1 MLRGG
6 TVVADEDLA
15 VGPVWETR
23 FHASSIKQSGPLS
36 PTNDAE
42 GPDRG
47 NQELEALHVFGPV
60 DGAKPSIASMHQ
72 ALTVGRLLACALQ
85 LSLRQ
90 RPTTTTY
97 SPISMACA
105 ALLGDPFANPT
116 TRRRLR
122 L

>member
-72 ALTVGRLLACALQ
+72 ALTVGRLLC
-85 LSLRQ
+85 LR
-90 RPTTTTY
+90 
-97 SPISMACA
+97 AA
-105 ALLGDPFANPT
+105 ALTETATNHHNLLSNLHGMRSPS
-116 TRRRLR
+116 R
-122 L
+122 

>member
-6 TVVADEDLA
+6 TVVAGEDLA
-15 VGPVWETR
+15 VGSVWETR
-23 FHASSIKQSGPLS
+23 FHASPIKQSGPLS
-36 PTNDAE
+36 PTNDDFSL
-42 GPDRG
+42 DRG

-60 DGAKPSIASMHQ
+60 DGAKPLIASMHP

-85 LSLRQ
+85 L
-90 RPTTTTY
+90 TETATNHHN

-105 ALLGDPFANPT
+105 ALLVDPFANPA

>member
-47 NQELEALHVFGPV
+47 NPELGALHVFGPV
-60 DGAKPSIASMHQ
+60 DGAKPFDCVD
-72 ALTVGRLLACALQ
+72 ALGID
-85 LSLRQ
+85 SG
-90 RPTTTTY
+90 P
-97 SPISMACA
+97 A
-105 ALLGDPFANPT
+105 ALLA
-116 TRRRLR
+116 RCRSH
-122 L
+122 

>member
-47 NQELEALHVFGPV
+47 NQELGALHVFGPV
-60 DGAKPSIASMHQ
+60 DGAKPFDCVDASGIDSGPAACLRAA
-72 ALTVGRLLACALQ
+72 ALTETATNHHNLLSNLHGMR
-85 LSLRQ
+85 SHSR
-90 RPTTTTY
+90 
-97 SPISMACA
+97 
-105 ALLGDPFANPT
+105 
-116 TRRRLR
+116 
-122 L
+122 